1 MRRKIL
7 QYSTT
12 FLVALTLIATQASI
26 VRAHAGHD
34 HDSTEPLTSLPDIV
48 AKVNDVDI
56 KKDAILAE
64 FKASVEAYGSRG
76 TPLTAEQEKASLKN
90 LVDREIKRAL
100 VSQKARALAIQI
112 SPETVEKKLQSIKA
126 KFDSD
131 TVFEKKLAQKNMSL
145 AQYKDEIKL
154 ELMLEQIIQK
164 ETPSQIEVTP
174 QEIKNYYDKHPE
186 MFNTEEKVQASV
198 ILIKLRPNAAEAEE
212 KQAREKIEMVL
223 SQIKN
228 GSDFGDL
235 AKRYSQDSLAP
246 RGGDLGFLH
255 KKQMQPAFSEK
266 AFSMK
271 PGEISEIFKTNFGY
285 HILKVIDRKP
295 ETHATLEDAKE
306 KIKETVHG
314 EKLEKQAKVY
324 TETLRS
330 KANIKTYF

>member
-7 QYSTT
+7 QYSAT
-12 FLVALTLIATQASI
+12 FLVALTLVATESST
-26 VRAHAGHD
+26 VWAHSGHD

-56 KKDAILAE
+56 KKDAILSE
-64 FKASVEAYGSRG
+64 FKAAVESYGSRG
-76 TPLTAEQEKASLKN
+76 TPLTAEQEKASLKK

-100 VSQKARALAIQI
+100 VSQKAKDLSIQI
-112 SPETVEKKLQSIKA
+112 SPETVEKKLQAIKA

-131 TVFEKKLAQKNMSL
+131 AIFEKKLSQKNMSL

-154 ELMLEQIIQK
+154 ELMLEQIMQK
-164 ETPSQIEVTP
+164 EMPSQIEVSP
-174 QEIKNYYDKHPE
+174 QEIKNYYDKNPE
-186 MFNTEEKVQASV
+186 LFNSEEKVQASV
-198 ILIKLRPNAAEAEE
+198 ILIKVRPNAGEAEE
-212 KQAREKIEMVL
+212 KQAREKIEMV
-223 SQIKN
+223 SNQIKS

-246 RGGDLGFLH
+246 RGGDLGFLY

-271 PGEISEIFKTNFGY
+271 PGEVSEIFKTNFGY
-285 HILKVIDRKP
+285 HILKVTDKKP
-295 ETHATLEDAKE
+295 ETHVTLEEAKE
-306 KIKETVHG
+306 RIKETLRG
-314 EKLEKQAKVY
+314 EKLEKQAKIY